1 MILVRNVFQLK
12 WGKADEALALTEQFR
27 AISESQ
33 GMKGLR
39 LLTDLG
45 GPMFTLVQEME
56 VESLSE
62 WEQSRGSL
70 FATPEW
76 QAIFARMSELIESGR
91 TEFYNIHVD
100 QR

>member
-12 WGKADEALALTEQFR
+12 WGKADEALALMGQFR
-27 AISESQ
+27 ATSESQ

-56 VESLSE
+56 VESLNE
-62 WEQSRGSL
+62 WEQSRGAM
-70 FATPEW
+70 FANPEW
-76 QAIFARMSELIESGR
+76 QAIFARLSELIESGR

>member
-1 MILVRNVFQLK
+1 MY
-12 WGKADEALALTEQFR
+12 
-27 AISESQ
+27 
-33 GMKGLR
+33 
-39 LLTDLG
+39 
-45 GPMFTLVQEME
+45 TLVQEME

-76 QAIFARMSELIESGR
+76 QAIFARMSDLIESGR